1 MSRGEI
7 PCRIAITKCW
17 FSSMLNR
24 VPDKHAAG
32 NLMFTLFR
40 FKFLTIRKSGSKK
53 ISLQWGPQ
61 IEWGP
66 QTLAALSHLLHC
78 VIFHPPSS
86 WCRNRCYAVAALH
99 LRKRDIE
106 SAVHPAAVAIAA
118 GML

>member
-40 FKFLTIRKSGSKK
+40 FKFLTIRKSGSEHSFFSK
-53 ISLQWGPQ
+53 Q
-61 IEWGP
+61 
-66 QTLAALSHLLHC
+66 
-78 VIFHPPSS
+78 SS
-86 WCRNRCYAVAALH
+86 GNQAV
-99 LRKRDIE
+99 
-106 SAVHPAAVAIAA
+106 
-118 GML
+118 GNWMF